1 MLRTKP
7 LASNKKAFDS
17 NSYSSPDSTNSIK
30 WDSKTENED
39 VYEYYRGLI
48 AFRKAHGALRMT
60 TTEEVQENLTF
71 LDGLKGNAVGYTI
84 SNQPN
89 EESAETLLV
98 VHNGNNKAID
108 VALPDGTWAVYVN
121 AEKAGT
127 TVLEKVSGTIS
138 VDKISTIV
146 LAKENKTSQVVNSIK
161 NIDKRIWI
169 GIGIAIIVIV
179 IIILI
184 IWRNRKKKRRHWKEV
199 IYYR

>member
-1 MLRTKP
+1 M
-7 LASNKKAFDS
+7 
-17 NSYSSPDSTNSIK
+17 
-30 WDSKTENED
+30 
-39 VYEYYRGLI
+39 
-48 AFRKAHGALRMT
+48 
-60 TTEEVQENLTF
+60 
-71 LDGLKGNAVGYTI
+71 
-84 SNQPN
+84 
-89 EESAETLLV
+89 
-98 VHNGNNKAID
+98 HNGNNKAID

-127 TVLEKVSGTIS
+127 TVLEEVSGTIS